1 MYRTYDELRMAMT
14 DRDKASLA
22 QIQLNN
28 LSELLNA
35 EIKYITC
42 IDHTGHTWR
51 KIEIIYEDE
60 SF

>member
-1 MYRTYDELRMAMT
+1 MAMI

-42 IDHTGHTWR
+42 IDHTGRTYR
-51 KIEIIYEDE
+51 KIEITYEEE
-60 SF
+60 SVWVRKGDRA